1 MRAQL
6 LLGSVYVRDALLD
19 PDPMAS
25 DGYRRQ
31 LQETYVQA
39 VNALDQYTPVDDSA
53 MVRERVARLHAE
65 IDTFRTTLLEVL
77 ATDPTRRADAR
88 LLLRNRIVR
97 RLLAEV
103 GHPVRRLSRTAVGP
117 IRLGSLPSGSVR
129 ELTREELGTLLDA
142 VGL

>member
-53 MVRERVARLHAE
+53 MVRERVRRYRDAGINNLRLDPMG
-65 IDTFRTTLLEVL
+65 DTTSERLDTLTRALE
-77 ATDPTRRADAR
+77 
-88 LLLRNRIVR
+88 IVR
-97 RLLAEV
+97 QECD
-103 GHPVRRLSRTAVGP
+103 GRRNAAAG
-117 IRLGSLPSGSVR
+117 
-129 ELTREELGTLLDA
+129 
-142 VGL
+142 